1 MGKMKAYMMDLEEQF
16 IDAVTERIRGCEEV
30 SELMLQLVNDD
41 KMDLISHF
49 STNEKIECINELW
62 NEYWSEYAN
71 G

>member
-16 IDAVTERIRGCEEV
+16 IDAVTERIGGCEEV

-49 STNEKIECINELW
+49 STNEKIEYINELW

>member
-49 STNEKIECINELW
+49 STNEKIEYINELW